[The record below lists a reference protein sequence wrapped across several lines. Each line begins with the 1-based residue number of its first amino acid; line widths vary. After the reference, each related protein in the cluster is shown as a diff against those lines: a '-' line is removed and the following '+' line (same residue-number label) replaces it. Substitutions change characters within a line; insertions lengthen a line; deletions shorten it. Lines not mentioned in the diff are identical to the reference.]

1 MFDYT
6 LIKYKKTV
14 WLPASDWS
22 CRVVSLGFFVMKQER
37 PGMMHLK
44 NVTKNS
50 WLLLRPAFEPRE
62 ERALRGSGR
71 VATAGPGPGRCL
83 WRRGKEDPEPAGR
96 CPGRDELLKAGSSSP
111 RSPSVPLPPGAH
123 RGARADSPPGA
134 ADAKGWRARVGLVR
148 GSRARETEANV
159 RPTHLPSRHGV
170 RRAQPPSAGI
180 RPPGGRM
187 GRALRLKP
195 PSPRRSTRGPGGGA
209 EPRSRLG
216 DLLANGFTSYLSP
229 DCSEESWFWLEILMT
244 WPHSQRVAALASLF
258 YLPFCSRK
266 TLFSWFTYRLI
277 HCSNLN

>member
-71 VATAGPGPGRCL
+71 VAAAGRGPGRCL
-83 WRRGKEDPEPAGR
+83 WRRGREDPEPAGR

-111 RSPSVPLPPGAH
+111 RSPSATPPPPPARSTPRRPGRLPTGP
-123 RGARADSPPGA
+123 
-134 ADAKGWRARVGLVR
+134 ADAKGWRARVGQVR
-148 GSRARETEANV
+148 GSRARETAANA
-159 RPTHLPSRHGV
+159 RPTHLPSRQGA

-180 RPPGGRM
+180 RPPGGQDGQSSPTKATYPQAVHEGSGSGSGAQKSSR
-187 GRALRLKP
+187 RPACNPLHKLPVSRLFWRELVLAGNP
-195 PSPRRSTRGPGGGA
+195 DDFTSLPEGGGSGLSFVPA
-209 EPRSRLG
+209 FLFKKNPFFMIYISLNS
-216 DLLANGFTSYLSP
+216 LL
-229 DCSEESWFWLEILMT
+229 
-244 WPHSQRVAALASLF
+244 
-258 YLPFCSRK
+258 
-266 TLFSWFTYRLI
+266 
-277 HCSNLN
+277 